1 MAVINNGLP
10 KTNLKADDIRDT
22 LNANG
27 GSVTNDHLT
36 FFKASAKINRW
47 SKWKPI
53 HIPNADFVDDES
65 RFAAYDW
72 GISIPWVVNDLTAA
86 FNGCSESDYAL
97 NLPKGGSSS
106 PYRLGDF
113 RGYRADATS
122 PFYEIQLDRGS
133 AVAGDSV
140 TATLYCRMYNS
151 SNQAGMLGLAD
162 MATLKD
168 CHVIFIKKSP
178 SGSLSTAMSSETI
191 SAHHGMA
198 SATFSAFTTASHE
211 LGTHTIMAALTKGN
225 GTYYLLPVNKASV
238 KVEQYFLNDY
248 FEKPYGEAYYNSY
261 GNTGY
266 ITFNMVIHAGTQTT
280 SGPVFNVPLYAG
292 ASPNFMVGPLAYGS
306 ITVQKGKQGT
316 LRITWSQNSSNWE
329 TYKYL
334 LQNSEIYIDSSSSGM
349 NATKINVSGG

>member
-1 MAVINNGLP
+1 MATIPIPSTSVSIDSIKQTL
-10 KTNLKADDIRDT
+10 ADY
-22 LNANG
+22 G
-27 GSVTNDHLT
+27 GSVSNDLLS
-36 FFKASAKINRW
+36 FFTANAKINRW

-53 HIPNADFVDDES
+53 PIPADFVDDES
-65 RFAAYDW
+65 KMKEYDW
-72 GISIPWVVNDLTAA
+72 GINIPWVYGDLNAA
-86 FNGCSESDYAL
+86 FNGCSESDYSFK
-97 NLPKGGSSS
+97 LPTGGSNS

-113 RGYRADATS
+113 RNYRADATS

-133 AVAGDSV
+133 AVAGDAV

-162 MATLKD
+162 MGTLSN
-168 CHVIFIKKSP
+168 CYVIFIKKDP
-178 SGSLSTAMSSETI
+178 TGSLKTAMSTSTI
-191 SAHHGMA
+191 SANHGSV
-198 SATFSAFTTASHE
+198 SATFGAFSTASYE
-211 LGTHTIMAALTKGN
+211 LGTHTIMAALTKGD

-248 FEKPYGEAYYNSY
+248 FEKPWGDAYYNSY

-266 ITFNMVIHAGTQTT
+266 ITFNMVIHAGAQTT

-292 ASPNFMVGPLAYGS
+292 ASPNSMVGPLAYGS
-306 ITVQKGKQGT
+306 ITVQKGQQGT